1 MGYNHFFPQNIGEC
15 QSLRTL
21 GQAHNKLSGSI
32 PKEIFL
38 PQFTGAVFLIGK
50 ERSCEKRRQKSDS
63 RYTIPIHSPPNQPK
77 STSK

>member
-1 MGYNHFFPQNIGEC
+1 MGYNHFFPQRIGEC

-50 ERSCEKRRQKSDS
+50 EK
-63 RYTIPIHSPPNQPK
+63 IL
-77 STSK
+77 

>member
-50 ERSCEKRRQKSDS
+50 EKILWKEASKERLKIYNT
-63 RYTIPIHSPPNQPK
+63 YTLTAKPAK
-77 STSK
+77 KYK